1 MSDEFS
7 ELLDGFGDDKK
18 IKELAEIISG
28 VVKIMLNAVDMLE
41 GRMNELDNRINGLE
55 RYVDKIGEMQR
66 FGGSSSEPGPRRRAP
81 VGPDSEE
88 YGYRPG
94 GREPEPYTR
103 PTPAPAYGTS
113 GGMATAHGP
122 GGPGPGS
129 GGSPVSARAQLQ
141 GELKDLFARM
151 RQRRE

>member
-41 GRMNELDNRINGLE
+41 GRMNELDNRLNGLE
-55 RYVDKIGEMQR
+55 RYVDKIGNTQR
-66 FGGSSSEPGPRRRAP
+66 FGGTSSEPGRRAP
-81 VGPDSEE
+81 AGPDREE
-88 YGYRPG
+88 YGYSPE
-94 GREPEPYTR
+94 REPAPYAR
-103 PTPAPAYGTS
+103 PTPAPAYGRP

-122 GGPGPGS
+122 GGPAPAP
-129 GGSPVSARAQLQ
+129 GGSPVSARSQLQ

-151 RQRRE
+151 RQRRGG

>member
-41 GRMNELDNRINGLE
+41 GRMNELDNRLNGLE
-55 RYVDKIGEMQR
+55 RYVDKIGNTQR
-66 FGGSSSEPGPRRRAP
+66 FGGTSSEPGRRAP
-81 VGPDSEE
+81 ADPDREE
-88 YGYRPG
+88 YGYSPE
-94 GREPEPYTR
+94 REPAPYAR
-103 PTPAPAYGTS
+103 PTPAPAYGRP

-122 GGPGPGS
+122 GGPGPAP

-151 RQRRE
+151 RQRRGG